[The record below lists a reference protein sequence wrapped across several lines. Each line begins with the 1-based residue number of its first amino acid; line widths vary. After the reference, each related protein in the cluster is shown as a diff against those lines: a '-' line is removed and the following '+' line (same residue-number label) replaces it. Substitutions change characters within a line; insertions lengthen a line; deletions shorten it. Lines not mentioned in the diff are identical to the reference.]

1 MPLYWCRRTESKAAN
16 FGPHKVKE
24 KIHMSTI
31 TVKDGRTR
39 ADVNSRVLSAPE
51 AVFKLIRDA
60 AQSVAED
67 LSKKNS

>member
-1 MPLYWCRRTESKAAN
+1 
-16 FGPHKVKE
+16 
-24 KIHMSTI
+24 MSTI

-39 ADVNSRVLSAPE
+39 ADVNFRVLSAPE

-60 AQSVAED
+60 AESVAED

>member
-1 MPLYWCRRTESKAAN
+1 
-16 FGPHKVKE
+16 
-24 KIHMSTI
+24 MSTI

-39 ADVNSRVLSAPE
+39 ADVNFPVLSAPE
-51 AVFKLIRDA
+51 AVFKLIHDA